1 MPFAYMINEKI
12 RVIVMKESQ
21 FLTISISVTV
31 TVPLA
36 LACIFIS
43 TLSQ

>member
-12 RVIVMKESQ
+12 RVIVRKESQ
-21 FLTISISVTV
+21 FLTISISATV

>member
-12 RVIVMKESQ
+12 RVIARKESQ